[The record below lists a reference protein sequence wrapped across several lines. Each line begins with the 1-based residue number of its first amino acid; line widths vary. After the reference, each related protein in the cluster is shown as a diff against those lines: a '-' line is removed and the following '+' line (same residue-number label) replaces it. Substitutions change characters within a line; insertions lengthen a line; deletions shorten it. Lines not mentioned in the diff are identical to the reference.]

1 MAINSP
7 FSLQPCPP
15 VLPFLPHWIL
25 SRLIV
30 AKIEYEGELIFY
42 QLFDVV
48 IAPNLVW
55 EISDKKSVD
64 FFIRLNWG
72 AFIKANGLDWKF
84 QWCHLMNKNQQYR
97 HLSLV
102 PRPRQWYILSLRNSK
117 YHKGC
122 NNVLRAVVNP
132 RHMMVLDAFKALCWQ
147 RERKIGCQY

>member
-1 MAINSP
+1 MSPCVALPSSLNTFKIN
-7 FSLQPCPP
+7 CGKNWIRGRID
-15 VLPFLPHWIL
+15 FLPTFWCCNC
-25 SRLIV
+25 SKPCVTDFR
-30 AKIEYEGELIFY
+30 
-42 QLFDVV
+42 Q
-48 IAPNLVW
+48 
-55 EISDKKSVD
+55 EICGL
-64 FFIRLNWG
+64 FIRLNWW

-97 HLSLV
+97 HLSLA